1 MSFWT
6 FGLGEKGRKILPY
19 CGAMVSLLS
28 VISTSW
34 SVFYPLLQQQFG
46 METVAPF
53 AIGSSL
59 VGGLGMTLGPLIGGP
74 MLDKFG
80 PKINFLMNAVW
91 YLLAMICMFQIEN
104 YTVWEGGGQI
114 WYILGSCCTGMGAG
128 TSSGTISASVAKW
141 NPDNLGWAVAV
152 DNLGPALAPV
162 WVAPFAA
169 AVIPQVGIGTGFM
182 IMFIFGIIGYI
193 VFGFLPFSTPPE
205 GWAPRDIAE
214 KAQADKEA
222 DKEADKKEKG
232 IRMAEIGDLRAM
244 SFGDIMKTYKVWVMF
259 ICVFLACFCYMGF
272 TMNLSTIMK
281 EAAGQNADFSSI
293 MTLIATALSFGAI
306 ANAIGR
312 LCWGKLIDK
321 IDSAWG
327 ALRFNY
333 AGVTISLLGFALLFK
348 TSAIAAVIFVLLIY
362 FCGGGSAPMHMSC
375 APYMFGTKNAGK
387 VITVT
392 LMATGVAWFCA
403 PYAAA
408 IVRDMIG
415 TYYPVLFALV
425 GIQIITVII
434 ACIMHSKLE
443 KEKNEIVERLA
454 NGETIEEIMA

>member
-6 FGLGEKGRKILPY
+6 FGLGEKGRKLLPY
-19 CGAMVSLLS
+19 CGAMCSLLS

-34 SVFYPLLQQQFG
+34 SVFYPLLQVQFG
-46 METVAPF
+46 MDTVAPF

-80 PKINFLMNAVW
+80 PKINFLMNAIW

-104 YTVWEGGGQI
+104 YTVWEGGAQI
-114 WYILGSCCTGMGAG
+114 WYILGSSCTGMGAG
-128 TSSGTISASVAKW
+128 TASGTISASVSKW

-169 AVIPQVGIGTGFM
+169 AVVPQLGIGKGFM
-182 IMFIFGIIGYI
+182 VMFILGIIGYL

-205 GWAPRDIAE
+205 GWQPRDVAA
-214 KAQADKEA
+214 KAQKDEAEEDKN
-222 DKEADKKEKG
+222 EKG
-232 IRMAEIGDLRAM
+232 IRLAELGDLFPM
-244 SFGDIMKTYKVWVMF
+244 TFGEIMKTYKVWVMF
-259 ICVFLACFCYMGF
+259 FCVFLACFCYMGF

-281 EAAGQNADFSSI
+281 EAAGQDANFSSI
-293 MTLIATALSFGAI
+293 MTLIASALSFGAI

-333 AGVTISLLGFALLFK
+333 LGVTISLLGFALIFK
-348 TSAIAAVIFVLLIY
+348 YSAIGAVIFVILIY

-408 IVRDMIG
+408 IVRDIVG

-425 GIQIITVII
+425 VIQIITVII
-434 ACIMHSKLE
+434 ACVMHKKIDAEKKEIIAKLE
-443 KEKNEIVERLA
+443 S
-454 NGETIEEIMA
+454 GELVPPAQA